1 MRRIII
7 AIGTTLS
14 GLVLLFSWPTS
25 TNQTVASSGSTGGT
39 TTASGATTT
48 SGGSTTAGGT
58 TTSGGSTTAA
68 TGTTQT
74 FDGESV
80 GTRYGNVQVR
90 ITVTDGVITA
100 AEAIDHPSGG
110 RNDQINNYAVPI
122 LTDATLAA
130 QSANID
136 MVSGATFTSRGYV
149 QSLQSAL
156 DQAGL

>member
-39 TTASGATTT
+39 TTATGGTTT
-48 SGGSTTAGGT
+48 SSGTTTAGGT
-58 TTSGGSTTAA
+58 TASGGTTTAA
-68 TGTTQT
+68 STTQT
-74 FDGESV
+74 FDGAPV
-80 GTRYGNVQVR
+80 NTPYGNVQVR
-90 ITVTDGVITA
+90 ITVTGGVITA
-100 AEAIDHPSGG
+100 AEAIAHPSGG
-110 RNDQINNYAVPI
+110 HNDQINNYAVPI
-122 LTDATLAA
+122 LTDATVKA
-130 QSANID
+130 QNAKIS
-136 MVSGATFTSRGYV
+136 MVSGATFTSRGYA